1 MMFSDYRI
9 LHKLLQQPLDSKD
22 KATYDRLLINTLQSL
37 SGILHRKESQEE
49 RLELNNGDLLYL
61 PLYSSFLQLF
71 VYQHLLISFIVVL
84 LRACKICLWNRKF
97 IARY

>member
-22 KATYDRLLINTLQSL
+22 KATYDRLLVNTLQSL
-37 SGILHRKESQEE
+37 TGILHRKESQEE

-61 PLYSSFLQLF
+61 PVYSSLF
-71 VYQHLLISFIVVL
+71 VYQPLLISFIVVL
-84 LRACKICLWNRKF
+84 LRTCKICLWNRKL
-97 IARY
+97 IARYYDN

>member
-1 MMFSDYRI
+1 MVFSAYRI

-61 PLYSSFLQLF
+61 PVYISLLQLF

-84 LRACKICLWNRKF
+84 LRTCKICL
-97 IARY
+97 

>member
-1 MMFSDYRI
+1 MVFSAYRI

-22 KATYDRLLINTLQSL
+22 KATYNRLLINTLQSL

-61 PLYSSFLQLF
+61 PVYISLLQLF

-84 LRACKICLWNRKF
+84 LRTCKICL
-97 IARY
+97 